1 MSASEA
7 VVELVA
13 EKALTQRYMLD
24 FPFEAAQILETM
36 PAHEIAET
44 LEEQLISVVIP
55 LWQYFATD
63 IAETVFFHFTESRQL
78 QLLTELDPTLSV
90 KLLGRASNA
99 KVSSLLNSLDKNLA
113 KELQALLEFP
123 EDSAGRLMDPRVI
136 SLRPSMTVEQAQ
148 LKLRTLKPKAIN
160 EVYVID
166 DQGVLTGRVAI
177 QEIAIAD
184 PDTLVQDIMAKIL
197 TYVQALDPKEEVVD
211 KLEKY
216 KLNNIPVVDFNTQL
230 IGVIRSSR
238 LLKAL
243 QEEMSVDIQTMVGV
257 SKDER
262 ALSKTSF
269 AVSKRLPWLHINLL
283 TAFLASAVVGLF
295 ENTIAQ
301 FTALAV
307 LLPVVAGQSGNAGA
321 QSLAVTMRG
330 LALREISLRHWPKVV
345 MKEVSVGLLNGI
357 AIALTTAVCVYFWSR
372 SIGLALVIAIAMIIS
387 MIAAGFSGAVIPIAL
402 RKFGQDPAQSS
413 SIILTTVT
421 DVVGFFSF
429 LGTATI
435 LSTLL

>member
-44 LEEQLISVVIP
+44 LEDQLINIVIP

-63 IAETVFFHFTESRQL
+63 IAEAVFFHFTEAKQI
-78 QLLTELDPTLSV
+78 QLLAELDPTLSV
-90 KLLGRASNA
+90 KILNRATSA
-99 KVSSLLNSLDKNLA
+99 KVSSLLDLLDKNIA

-148 LKLRTLKPKAIN
+148 AKLRSYKPKAVN

-184 PDTLVQDIMAKIL
+184 PDTLVQDIMVPIL
-197 TYVQALDPKEEVVD
+197 TYVQALDPKEDVVD

-216 KLNNIPVVDFNTQL
+216 KLNSIPVVDFNTQL
-230 IGVIRSSR
+230 IGVIRSAR

-345 MKEVSVGLLNGI
+345 MKEVNVGLLNGV
-357 AIALTTAVCVYFWSR
+357 AIAFTTAVCVYFWSR
-372 SIGLALVIAIAMIIS
+372 SVGLALVIAIAMIIS
-387 MIAAGFSGAVIPIAL
+387 MIAAGFSGAVIPITL

-435 LSTLL
+435 LATLL